1 VPQSLIEEVDDSR
14 VAFHDRAPAMGV
26 GAARCVAQALI
37 ITIKSWPAIGGAL
50 TVEDSNRHDRRE
62 VQSRFWAPAQRDV
75 AAASASSMMR
85 RMVRAQRPHWALQ
98 PRQ

>member
-1 VPQSLIEEVDDSR
+1 
-14 VAFHDRAPAMGV
+14 MGV
-26 GAARCVAQALI
+26 GAARCVVRALI
-37 ITIKSWPAIGGAL
+37 ITIKSWPAIGDAL
-50 TVEDSNRHDRRE
+50 TVEDSNRGERRE
-62 VQSRFWAPAQRDV
+62 IQGWFRAPAQPDV